1 MTPGRPQLLI
11 GELAESLDVSTKTL
25 RHYERIGV
33 LPASSRGRN
42 GYRVYSAEA
51 VKQARTVVALR
62 QLNLP
67 IETIRE
73 LLYIGPAETLRQRL
87 LGALDQKRQE
97 MALEVAI
104 LQGKQE
110 DLEARFMRLY
120 QSPDTVPGHCICA
133 LLDEPC
139 SCGSQIRRQDSD

>member
-1 MTPGRPQLLI
+1 MLI
-11 GELAESLDVSTKTL
+11 GELAESLEVSTKTL

-33 LPASSRGRN
+33 LQAPSRGKN
-42 GYRVYSAEA
+42 GYRFYSAKA
-51 VKQARTVVALR
+51 INQARTVVALR
-62 QLNLP
+62 QLNLSV
-67 IETIRE
+67 ETIKE
-73 LLYIGPAETLRQRL
+73 LLHTGPQDTLRQRM

-120 QSPDTVPGHCICA
+120 QSPDTVPGNCICG

-139 SCGSQIRRQDSD
+139 SCGS

>member
-1 MTPGRPQLLI
+1 MLI
-11 GELAESLDVSTKTL
+11 GELAESLEVSTKTL

-33 LPASSRGRN
+33 LQAPSRDKN
-42 GYRVYSAEA
+42 GYRFYSAKT
-51 VKQARTVVALR
+51 VNQARTVVALR

-73 LLYIGPAETLRQRL
+73 LLHTGPPDTLRQRM

-133 LLDEPC
+133 LLNEPC
-139 SCGSQIRRQDSD
+139 SCGS

>member
-1 MTPGRPQLLI
+1 MLI

-25 RHYERIGV
+25 RHYEHIGV
-33 LPASSRGRN
+33 LPASTRGKN

-73 LLYIGPAETLRQRL
+73 LLYTGAPDTLRQRL

-97 MALEVAI
+97 MALEVSI

-139 SCGSQIRRQDSD
+139 SCAAG

>member
-1 MTPGRPQLLI
+1 MLI

-33 LPASSRGRN
+33 LPASTRAKN
-42 GYRVYSAEA
+42 GYRFYGPEA
-51 VKQARTVVALR
+51 IVRARIVVALR
-62 QLNLP
+62 QLDLP
-67 IETIRE
+67 IDAIRE
-73 LLYIGPAETLRQRL
+73 ILYTGLQETLRQRL

-97 MALEVAI
+97 MALQVAV

-120 QSPDTVPGHCICA
+120 QSPGTVPGHCICA

-139 SCGSQIRRQDSD
+139 SCDKS

>member
-1 MTPGRPQLLI
+1 MLI
-11 GELAESLDVSTKTL
+11 GELAKSLEVSTKTL

-33 LPASSRGRN
+33 LPASSRGKN
-42 GYRVYSAEA
+42 GYRYYSAEA
-51 VKQARTVVALR
+51 IKQARLVVALR

-67 IETIRE
+67 IETIRD
-73 LLYIGPAETLRQRL
+73 LLYEGPVDTLRQRL
-87 LGALDQKRQE
+87 LGSLDQKRQE
-97 MALEVAI
+97 MALEISI

-120 QSPDTVPGHCICA
+120 QSPGTLPGHCICG

-139 SCGSQIRRQDSD
+139 SCK

>member
-1 MTPGRPQLLI
+1 MLI
-11 GELAESLDVSTKTL
+11 GELAESLEITTKTL

-33 LPASSRGRN
+33 LPASTRGKN
-42 GYRVYSAEA
+42 GYRVYSATA
-51 VKQARTVVALR
+51 VQQAQTVVALR
-62 QLNLP
+62 QLKLP
-67 IETIRE
+67 IETIKE
-73 LLYIGPAETLRQRL
+73 LLYEGPPDTLRQRL

-97 MALEVAI
+97 MALEVAV

-120 QSPDTVPGHCICA
+120 QSTDTRPGHCICA

-139 SCGSQIRRQDSD
+139 SCGDQ

>member
-1 MTPGRPQLLI
+1 MLI
-11 GELAESLDVSTKTL
+11 GELAKSLDVSTKTL
-25 RHYERIGV
+25 RHYEQIGV
-33 LPASSRGRN
+33 IPASSRGKN

-51 VKQARTVVALR
+51 ITQARTVVALR
-62 QLNLP
+62 QLDLP
-67 IETIRE
+67 IETIKA
-73 LLYIGPAETLRQRL
+73 LLFTGPADTLRQRL

-97 MALEVAI
+97 MALEVAV

-120 QSPDTVPGHCICA
+120 QSPGTVPGHCICA

-139 SCGSQIRRQDSD
+139 SCS

>member
-1 MTPGRPQLLI
+1 MLI
-11 GELAESLDVSTKTL
+11 GQLAESLAITTKTL

-33 LPASSRGRN
+33 LPESVRGKN
-42 GYRVYSAEA
+42 GYRHYSAEA
-51 VKQARTVVALR
+51 VRQARTVVALR
-62 QLNLP
+62 RLNLP

-73 LLYIGPAETLRQRL
+73 LLYSESKDSLRQRL

-97 MALEVAI
+97 MELEIAV

-110 DLEARFMRLY
+110 DLEARFLRLY
-120 QSPDTVPGHCICA
+120 QTVGTRPGHCICG

-139 SCGSQIRRQDSD
+139 SCQ

>member
-1 MTPGRPQLLI
+1 MLI

-25 RHYERIGV
+25 RHYEQIGV
-33 LPASSRGRN
+33 LPASSRGKN
-42 GYRVYSAEA
+42 GYRVYTAEA

-73 LLYIGPAETLRQRL
+73 LLYTGAPDTLRQRM

-104 LQGKQE
+104 LRAGRRCRTSGQRIWRSGCRWT
-110 DLEARFMRLY
+110 RFGCHRGCR
-120 QSPDTVPGHCICA
+120 QSSHEPAQWLH
-133 LLDEPC
+133 LL
-139 SCGSQIRRQDSD
+139 

>member
-1 MTPGRPQLLI
+1 MLI

-25 RHYERIGV
+25 RHYEQIGV
-33 LPASSRGRN
+33 LPASSRGKN

-73 LLYIGPAETLRQRL
+73 LLYTGAPDTLRQRM

-120 QSPDTVPGHCICA
+120 QSC
-133 LLDEPC
+133 LLYTSP
-139 SCGSQIRRQDSD
+139 SPRDS

>member
-1 MTPGRPQLLI
+1 MLI

-25 RHYERIGV
+25 RHYEQIGV
-33 LPASSRGRN
+33 LPASSRGKN

-73 LLYIGPAETLRQRL
+73 LLYTGAPDTLRQRM

-97 MALEVAI
+97 MALEVSI

-133 LLDEPC
+133 CLLYTSDAADE
-139 SCGSQIRRQDSD
+139 